1 MVVPLALASA
11 ALSGCGSSGAERA
24 VAPVSTTAV
33 APTTTQAP
41 TTTSTTAPPP
51 STTTT
56 TIFKLETGSAGE
68 DVVALQYRLIQLGYR
83 PGEADG
89 TYSAQT
95 ASAVM
100 AFQKREGLSRDGI
113 AGPETLG
120 RLDAPTG
127 GGPRDAS
134 GPHIE
139 VDLDRQVLFAV
150 EDGGTYHTINI
161 SSGTGKRYDVPGG
174 GTAVAITPTGE
185 YTILRRISGFHK
197 APLGVLYQPL
207 FFYGGYAIHGS
218 SSVPGYPASHGCVR
232 TSNADQDYLWP
243 TFANG
248 TAVSV
253 YSGDAD
259 APTAAAVDP
268 NAQPGD

>member
-1 MVVPLALASA
+1 
-11 ALSGCGSSGAERA
+11 
-24 VAPVSTTAV
+24 
-33 APTTTQAP
+33 
-41 TTTSTTAPPP
+41 
-51 STTTT
+51 
-56 TIFKLETGSAGE
+56 
-68 DVVALQYRLIQLGYR
+68 VVALQYRLIQLGYR

-89 TYSAQT
+89 VYSAQT

-120 RLDAPTG
+120 RLDAPSG
-127 GGPRDAS
+127 QGPRDTS

-207 FFYGGYAIHGS
+207 FFHGGYAIHGS

-259 APTAAAVDP
+259 APTAADVDP